1 MRGMPLA
8 RGKGCTRGG
17 VISRRRTGQFVGEVS
32 LLEGR
37 GRRAIWATAARAVG
51 PVKALVLQRDDL
63 RSLLRRRPDAEAPL
77 RAGVPV
83 QSFGHRCMSLGEV
96 TCWKRDVYHRSGTV
110 AVVLQSRVCG
120 EANVNDCALDVIARR
135 GHIAAAGKAQN
146 GRIKGSCPCC
156 FIGTELLLGL
166 SAAMAQRKA
175 EILQLEALEL
185 LAGLQAA
192 LAHALALFSG
202 PEGLDAR
209 S

>member
-1 MRGMPLA
+1 MRGTPLA

-83 QSFGHRCMSLGEV
+83 QSFGHRCMSFEV
-96 TCWKRDVYHRSGTV
+96 TCCKRDIYHRSSSCL
-110 AVVLQSRVCG
+110 AVSSMRGSRIC
-120 EANVNDCALDVIARR
+120 
-135 GHIAAAGKAQN
+135 Q
-146 GRIKGSCPCC
+146 
-156 FIGTELLLGL
+156 
-166 SAAMAQRKA
+166 
-175 EILQLEALEL
+175 
-185 LAGLQAA
+185 
-192 LAHALALFSG
+192 
-202 PEGLDAR
+202 
-209 S
+209 